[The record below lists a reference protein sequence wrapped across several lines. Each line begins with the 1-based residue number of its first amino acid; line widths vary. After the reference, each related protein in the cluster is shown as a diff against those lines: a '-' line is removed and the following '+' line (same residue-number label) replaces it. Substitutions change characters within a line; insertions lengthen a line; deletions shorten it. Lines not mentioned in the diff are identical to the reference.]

1 VQVTASVA
9 VQVTVIAI
17 LQMLASVVVCN
28 DGQCCCV
35 QVTAI
40 AVLKMTA
47 SVVLYNNGP
56 CCCAADSIAV
66 MRR

>member
-1 VQVTASVA
+1 
-9 VQVTVIAI
+9 
-17 LQMLASVVVCN
+17 
-28 DGQCCCV
+28 V